1 MKPFMDKDFLL
12 SSNTAKSLY
21 HNYAE
26 NLPIIDY
33 HCHINPEEI
42 AKDRHFENITK
53 VWLGGD
59 HYKRRLMRAAGVD
72 EFYITGDASDHDKFL
87 K

>member
-26 NLPIIDY
+26 NLPI
-33 HCHINPEEI
+33 
-42 AKDRHFENITK
+42 
-53 VWLGGD
+53 
-59 HYKRRLMRAAGVD
+59 
-72 EFYITGDASDHDKFL
+72 
-87 K
+87 